1 MRIVHGEQNA
11 ATASL
16 RGLFQIRGDVAPADE
31 LRRYVLGLRGS

>member
-11 ATASL
+11 ATAYL

-31 LRRYVLGLRGS
+31 FRRYVLGLRGS